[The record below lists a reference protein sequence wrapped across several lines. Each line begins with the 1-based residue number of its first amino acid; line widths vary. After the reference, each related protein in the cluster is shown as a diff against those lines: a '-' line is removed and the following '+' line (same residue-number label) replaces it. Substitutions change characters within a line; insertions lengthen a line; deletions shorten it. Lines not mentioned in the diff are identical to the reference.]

1 MSEFVMPSL
10 GADMEAGTLVEWLV
24 KPGSVVHRGDIV
36 AVVETEKGAIEV
48 EIFEEGVIEELL
60 VPVGKLVPVGTPLAR
75 IAGTGGGAGPPA
87 PPPAGVAEPRP
98 VPAPLRASPA
108 AVAAPRRAGL
118 RASPAAR
125 RRAQELGVALDGLV
139 GSGPDGAIT
148 FADVEAAARG
158 AAAEAT
164 GPPPRAAPSA
174 PAARGFEPAAMR
186 RAIAAAMSRAK
197 REIPHYYLTTTIELA
212 RATAFLEARNRG
224 SPPAERL
231 LPAVLLLKA
240 TALALREV
248 PELNGFWL
256 DDGFRPGPG
265 IHVGWAVALR
275 GGGLVAPAIKQA
287 DTLALPE
294 LMAAL
299 RDLVG
304 RARSGGLRSSELA
317 GPTIT
322 ITSLGERGA
331 EAVLPVIYP
340 PQVAIV
346 GFGRI
351 VTAARVGG
359 RGGVVARPVIQASLA
374 GDHRASDGH
383 LGGRLL
389 AAIDR
394 LLNAPEQL

>member
-1 MSEFVMPSL
+1 M
-10 GADMEAGTLVEWLV
+10 
-24 KPGSVVHRGDIV
+24 
-36 AVVETEKGAIEV
+36 
-48 EIFEEGVIEELL
+48 
-60 VPVGKLVPVGTPLAR
+60 
-75 IAGTGGGAGPPA
+75 
-87 PPPAGVAEPRP
+87 
-98 VPAPLRASPA
+98 
-108 AVAAPRRAGL
+108 
-118 RASPAAR
+118 
-125 RRAQELGVALDGLV
+125 ALDGLV

-164 GPPPRAAPSA
+164 GPPPRATPSA
-174 PAARGFEPAAMR
+174 PAGRGFEPAAMR

-212 RATAFLEARNRG
+212 GATAFLEAHNRG
-224 SPPAERL
+224 APPAQRL

-256 DDGFRPGPG
+256 DDGFRAGRG

-317 GPTIT
+317 EATIT

-351 VTAARVGG
+351 VTAARVDAQGG
-359 RGGVVARPVIQASLA
+359 FAARPVIQASLA

>member
-1 MSEFVMPSL
+1 M
-10 GADMEAGTLVEWLV
+10 
-24 KPGSVVHRGDIV
+24 
-36 AVVETEKGAIEV
+36 
-48 EIFEEGVIEELL
+48 
-60 VPVGKLVPVGTPLAR
+60 
-75 IAGTGGGAGPPA
+75 
-87 PPPAGVAEPRP
+87 
-98 VPAPLRASPA
+98 
-108 AVAAPRRAGL
+108 
-118 RASPAAR
+118 
-125 RRAQELGVALDGLV
+125 ALDGLV

-158 AAAEAT
+158 AAAEPSA
-164 GPPPRAAPSA
+164 PPPRPPPPAA
-174 PAARGFEPAAMR
+174 AARGFDPAAMR

-197 REIPHYYLTTTIELA
+197 REIPHYYLTTTIELV
-212 RATAFLEARNRG
+212 RSTAFLETYNRDR
-224 SPPAERL
+224 PPPERL
-231 LPAVLLLKA
+231 LPAALLLKA

-256 DDGFRPGPG
+256 EDRFRAGPG

-287 DTLALPE
+287 DSLALPA

-304 RARSGGLRSSELA
+304 RARAGGLRSSELA
-317 GPTIT
+317 EPTIT

-331 EAVLPVIYP
+331 EMVLPVIYP

-351 VTAARVGG
+351 VTAVRVDGQGG
-359 RGGVVARPVIQASLA
+359 FAARPVVQASLA
-374 GDHRASDGH
+374 GDHRASDGQ

-394 LLNAPEQL
+394 LLNAPEEL